1 MKLSRDRATRVMA
14 TLTPERCTTAMV
26 KCLRDAGM
34 RGVRINSAHTTPD
47 SFRRMVAD
55 IRGVDPSIAILV
67 DTKGAEVRTTA
78 FTPADLEV
86 ALRVGDIMDIRE
98 GSGEST
104 PDTLYISVYG
114 IGEALSHA
122 RRILIDDGAIEL
134 EATEPMADGVRAR
147 VVRGGMLGSR
157 KTVALPGVELPP
169 MPAVTDADRQA
180 IALAVEMGIDIIAHS
195 FVRTA
200 ADVEA
205 VRQLLGDADIQ
216 LYAKI
221 ETRLALD
228 NLEDIAEVAD
238 GLLVAR
244 GDLGTNLPLSA
255 IPEAQYRVARLAW
268 NVGKPVMISTQ
279 ILNSMESAP
288 TPTRAEMSDVALA
301 VMERAEW
308 ILLCGETA
316 RGEWPRECVAV
327 ACEAI
332 ENAEGR
338 MPYVVG

>member
-1 MKLSRDRATRVMA
+1 RS
-14 TLTPERCTTAMV
+14 
-26 KCLRDAGM
+26 
-34 RGVRINSAHTTPD
+34 
-47 SFRRMVAD
+47 
-55 IRGVDPSIAILV
+55 VDPAIAILV
-67 DTKGAEVRTTA
+67 DTKGAEVRTNA
-78 FTPADLEV
+78 FAPADLEMKLTPGSV
-86 ALRVGDIMDIRE
+86 IDIRE
-98 GSGEST
+98 GSEASS
-104 PDTLYISVYG
+104 PDTLYISVPA
-114 IGEALSHA
+114 IGQSLSHA
-122 RRILIDDGAIEL
+122 QRILIDDGAIEL
-134 EATEPMADGVRAR
+134 EATAPLTGGVRAR
-147 VVRGGMLGSR
+147 VIHGGTLGSR

-169 MPAVTDADRQA
+169 LPAVTAADREA
-180 IALAVEMGIDIIAHS
+180 IALAVEMKIDIVAHS

-205 VRQLLGDADIQ
+205 VRVLLGDTDIQ

-221 ETRLALD
+221 ETRMALD
-228 NLEDIAEVAD
+228 NLESIIAVAD

-244 GDLGTNLPLSA
+244 GDLGTNISLAA

-268 NVGKPVMISTQ
+268 NARKPVMVSTQ
-279 ILNSMESAP
+279 ILNSMETAL

-332 ENAEGR
+332 ENAKDS